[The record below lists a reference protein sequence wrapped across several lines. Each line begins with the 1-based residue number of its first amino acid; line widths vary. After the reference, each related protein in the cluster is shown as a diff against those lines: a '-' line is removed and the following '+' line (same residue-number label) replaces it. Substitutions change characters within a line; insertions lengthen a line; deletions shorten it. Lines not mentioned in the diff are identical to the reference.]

1 MRLKAGAA
9 AGLGAILTLGLGG
22 VASQARAQQ
31 YVPAEMPP
39 ASYTEPQYVDSEG
52 CVFVRADY
60 GGAVRWVP
68 QMNSDRGIVC
78 GHTPSVAPTVPVA
91 SVTVAANPAARATVA
106 MRAPYSPTPTSP
118 PVPRDPS
125 RVSHSVSVGG
135 LAPVVTHA
143 PKPQNGWTTA
153 FDDGRLNPY
162 RGPRTVQGNAQMRAR
177 WTEETPMQ
185 LRPTATPD
193 QVYVEGSYPPVPK
206 PRIVVA
212 PTVTMSSKSVAPVG
226 SNGKQY
232 VQVGSFGNVAN
243 VVAATKRLQALGLP
257 VATSKTQELTVVYA
271 GPFYD
276 TAKLNSALASA
287 RRAGFPDALVR

>member
-1 MRLKAGAA
+1 MYMRLNAGAA
-9 AGLGAILTLGLGG
+9 VGLAAILTLGLGG
-22 VASQARAQQ
+22 FASELRAQQ
-31 YVPAEMPP
+31 YAPAEMPP

-68 QMNSDRGIVC
+68 RMNSDRGIVC
-78 GHTPSVAPTVPVA
+78 GYKPTMTLAAKPATAKPATRAKVAT
-91 SVTVAANPAARATVA
+91 
-106 MRAPYSPTPTSP
+106 RAPYSPTPASP
-118 PVPRDPS
+118 PAPRDS
-125 RVSHSVSVGG
+125 ARVSHRVSVGG
-135 LAPVVTHA
+135 LAPIITRA
-143 PKPQNGWTTA
+143 PQPENGWRNA
-153 FDDGRLNPY
+153 FEDGRLNPY
-162 RGPRTVQGNAQMRAR
+162 RGPRTVQGNEQMRAR

-193 QVYVEGSYPPVPK
+193 QVYVESSHPPVP
-206 PRIVVA
+206 RTQIVVV
-212 PTVTMSSKSVAPVG
+212 PTVTVSNKSVAPVG
-226 SNGKQY
+226 SSGKQY
-232 VQVGSFGNVAN
+232 VQVGSFANVAN
-243 VVAATKRLQALGLP
+243 VATATKRLQALGLP